1 MPKSKNAEDDEF
13 VEEET
18 VLGFHGPL
26 LYPAKVLQVDSKNKA
41 KKQYYV
47 HYQGWSKKWDEW
59 VESDRLLKDNP
70 ENRKHAS
77 ELKDKVKAEKK
88 NKRKSESKKEGKGKK
103 RSKKDGDGEEDE
115 DDDAVDEETV
125 EPDETRVE
133 RKEIKIKIPGA
144 LKKQLITDWENIT
157 KNQKLVP
164 LPREPSV
171 NLILEEFVK
180 SKKTK
185 SAQAEAMT
193 REVIDGI
200 RQYFEKALGKVLLYK
215 FERPQYQEILEKY
228 KDEKQISDVYGA
240 EHLLRLFVKIPG
252 LLGHTQMEQKE
263 ATALST
269 KLSEFLKWLQKK
281 TDFFANEYRAT
292 DKEYAKKAEIK

>member
-1 MPKSKNAEDDEF
+1 M
-13 VEEET
+13 
-18 VLGFHGPL
+18 L
-26 LYPAKVLQVDSKNKA
+26 LMK
-41 KKQYYV
+41 
-47 HYQGWSKKWDEW
+47 
-59 VESDRLLKDNP
+59 RLLNP
-70 ENRKHAS
+70 TRQ
-77 ELKDKVKAEKK
+77 ELKK
-88 NKRKSESKKEGKGKK
+88 
-103 RSKKDGDGEEDE
+103 
-115 DDDAVDEETV
+115 
-125 EPDETRVE
+125 
-133 RKEIKIKIPGA
+133 KEIKIKIPGA

-171 NLILEEFVK
+171 NFILEEFVK

-185 SAQAEAMT
+185 SAQAEAIT

-240 EHLLRLFVKIPG
+240 EHLLRLFVKIPV

-263 ATALST
+263 ATALSS

-281 TDFFANEYRAT
+281 TTFFATEYTPT

>member
-1 MPKSKNAEDDEF
+1 
-13 VEEET
+13 
-18 VLGFHGPL
+18 
-26 LYPAKVLQVDSKNKA
+26 
-41 KKQYYV
+41 
-47 HYQGWSKKWDEW
+47 
-59 VESDRLLKDNP
+59 
-70 ENRKHAS
+70 
-77 ELKDKVKAEKK
+77 
-88 NKRKSESKKEGKGKK
+88 
-103 RSKKDGDGEEDE
+103 
-115 DDDAVDEETV
+115 
-125 EPDETRVE
+125 VE